1 MDDNS
6 QCRREMPSRRKNG
19 RWSMVV
25 DDFKNRDEVEVE
37 VEGESGSLQATTGP
51 SVPELAAD

>member
-1 MDDNS
+1 MDGNS

-19 RWSMVV
+19 WLLVV
-25 DDFKNRDEVEVE
+25 ELKNRDEVEVE